1 MTMADSASPLVPRRQ
16 LSKELRNV
24 RQEKKLTQQE
34 VAKAM
39 VWSLSKMIRVEN
51 AETSISV
58 NDLKVLLDHYEIKD
72 EKKTA
77 ELIALAR
84 AAGKRGWWRGQS
96 YSKVA
101 PKELLKLID
110 YESAAAS
117 VRQFETMYVP
127 GILQTRDY
135 ARTVLQNFYADESA
149 KEMANLRTRREVQLT
164 REDAPQFTF
173 LLDEP
178 VIQRLAGGPSV
189 MRQQLQRLVDVAER
203 SNVTIR
209 VVPFS
214 AGLHPGSGPFEIIQF
229 ADAADEYAV
238 FIETARGD
246 FISDKPED
254 TQKYLKAFDRIM
266 QISLR
271 PEDSVARIHEVAKTM
286 V

>member
-1 MTMADSASPLVPRRQ
+1 MADDASPLVQRRR
-16 LSKELRNV
+16 LSAELRNL

-58 NDLKVLLDHYEIKD
+58 NDLKVLLGYYEIKD
-72 EKKTA
+72 EEKTA
-77 ELIALAR
+77 YLITLAR

-110 YESAAAS
+110 YESAASS

-135 ARTVLQNFYADESA
+135 ARAVLQNFYADEPA
-149 KEMANLRTRREVQLT
+149 AEMADLRTRREDQLT
-164 REDAPQFTF
+164 REDVQFTF

-189 MRQQLQRLVDVAER
+189 MRQQLQRLVDVAGQP
-203 SNVTIR
+203 NVTIR

-238 FIETARGD
+238 FIETERGD
-246 FISDKPED
+246 FITDKPED

-271 PEDSVARIHEVAKTM
+271 PEDSVARIHEVAKAM
-286 V
+286 A